1 MPAPREY
8 PRRILLAVTGLSPQI
23 LTETLYALAVGQPQA
38 FVPTEIHLIT
48 TREGAQR
55 ARLALLSDD
64 PGWFHRLCVDYQL
77 PPIAFDAA
85 HIHLLANAGGEALD
99 DIRSP
104 DDNRAAADF
113 ITEKVRHFSADPD
126 AALHVSIA
134 GGRKTMGYY
143 LGYALSLFG
152 REQDRLSH
160 VLVSEPFE
168 SSWDFFYPT
177 PTSRIITTRDNKL
190 ADTAAARVTL
200 ADIPF
205 VSLRHGLPRPLLE
218 GQASFAATVDAARNV
233 LAPPRLVIDLTRR
246 RIEAAGRAVAIPPAE
261 LALLALFA
269 RRALTG
275 ADALAAP
282 PKGSPDSMVGT
293 LYLAERRLIGGHL
306 ADLERCERAYAHG
319 MDGEAFSSLLSKLH
333 RRLTDTLGPAAA
345 PYLIANGGRKPYR
358 YRLTV
363 AEVEFGEVAGDCS
376 RRKLAACAAPTL
388 SD

>member
-1 MPAPREY
+1 MPAPHEY

-23 LTETLYALAVGQPQA
+23 LTETLYALAVGQSPA
-38 FVPTEIHLIT
+38 FIPTEIHLLT

-64 PGWFHRLCVDYQL
+64 PGWFRRLCADYHL

-85 HIHLLANAGGEALD
+85 HIHLLTDTRGETLD

-160 VLVSEPFE
+160 VLVGEPFE

-177 PTSRIITTRDNKL
+177 PASRIITTRDNKL
-190 ADTAAARVTL
+190 ADTATAQVTL

-205 VSLRHGLPRPLLE
+205 VSLRHGLPKPLLE
-218 GQASFAATVDAARNV
+218 GQAGFAATVDAARSV
-233 LAPPRLVIDLTRR
+233 LAPPRLTLDLTHA
-246 RIEAAGRAVAIPPAE
+246 RIDAGGRIVSLAPAQ
-261 LALLALFA
+261 LALLVLFA
-269 RRALTG
+269 RRALAGQQPLPAPAKG
-275 ADALAAP
+275 A
-282 PKGSPDSMVGT
+282 PDLELGKA
-293 LYLAERRLIGGHL
+293 YLAERRLIGGPL
-306 ADLERCERAYAHG
+306 TDLERSEQAYRHG
-319 MDGEAFSSLLSKLH
+319 MDGEAFSSLLSKLQ
-333 RRLTDTLGPAAA
+333 RSLTGALGPAAA
-345 PYLIANGGRKPYR
+345 PYLVKNGGKKPYR
-358 YRLTV
+358 YQVDFDTIV
-363 AEVEFGEVAGDCS
+363 F
-376 RRKLAACAAPTL
+376 
-388 SD
+388 SDIP